1 MMSLSEE
8 WSILSE
14 SMYGH
19 EFIDE
24 LAKLFEAEG
33 SKFVLEC
40 GCGNGFVLHGLAERG
55 FNCTGID
62 ASSEMISLAVKHHN
76 HQNIT
81 YRILNWFELSK
92 LAGVFDVVICRGN
105 SLTYVNSWSIERQEF
120 NSNAALTGI
129 EKSLQVFFDKLKT
142 SGMLYID
149 TITEDEIRRMGGH
162 VKIDVD
168 DVHLEGSI
176 EHDWA
181 NKARYV
187 SGGGLVRG
195 QDFYGA
201 SVSYL
206 LTPNELEAMIQI
218 HKPSR
223 IWHPEIKHEKN
234 YHVIC
239 ARK

>member
-8 WSILSE
+8 WSILSG
-14 SMYGH
+14 SMYGR

-24 LAKLFEAEG
+24 LAKLFETEG
-33 SKFVLEC
+33 AKFILEC
-40 GCGNGFVLHGLAERG
+40 GCGNGSVLHGLAERG

-62 ASSEMISLAVKHHN
+62 ASSEMISLAVKHHS
-76 HQNIT
+76 HPNIT
-81 YRILNWFELSK
+81 YKIMNWVELSK
-92 LAGVFDVVICRGN
+92 LAMVFDVVMCRGN
-105 SLTYVNSWSIERQEF
+105 SLTYVNSWGIERQEF
-120 NSNAALTGI
+120 NSNAALTEI
-129 EKSLQVFFDKLKT
+129 EKSLKIFFDKLKT
-142 SGMLYID
+142 HGMLYVD
-149 TITEDEIRRMGGH
+149 TITEDEIRRMGGP
-162 VKIDVD
+162 VKVDVD

-176 EHDWA
+176 EHDCG

-195 QDFYGA
+195 QDFYGT

-206 LTPNELEAMIQI
+206 LTPKELETLIQI
-218 HKPSR
+218 HRPSR